1 MQSDESKDTSNR
13 LLRSLADN
21 KIKWEG
27 VQMTA
32 YILATFTFGLFV
44 GAFLGLALMA
54 CLAVAKKY
62 DEADGEE
69 GEDR

>member
-1 MQSDESKDTSNR
+1 
-13 LLRSLADN
+13 
-21 KIKWEG
+21 
-27 VQMTA
+27 MTA

-44 GAFLGLALMA
+44 GAFLGLALLA